1 MSLEVALFGYAGFAN
16 LARGRGRKA
25 RTAPAERSRAR
36 IIGWLLVL
44 ASFLAAL
51 LRFGP
56 YQAVPAWLA
65 LLSVSGVVLVLVLSR
80 WPARATAPWMPMT
93 AVALVLCFL

>member
-16 LARGRGRKA
+16 LARGRGREF

-36 IIGWLLVL
+36 IIGWLLIL

-65 LLSVSGVVLVLVLSR
+65 WLSVSGVILVLILSR
-80 WPARATAPWMPMT
+80 WPRLAALPWMPMT
-93 AVALVLCFL
+93 AAALVLCFL